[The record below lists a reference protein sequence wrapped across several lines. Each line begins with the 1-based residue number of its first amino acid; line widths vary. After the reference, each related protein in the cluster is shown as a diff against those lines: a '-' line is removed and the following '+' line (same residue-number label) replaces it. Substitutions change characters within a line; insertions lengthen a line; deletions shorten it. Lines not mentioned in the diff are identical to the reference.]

1 MRKKPLFL
9 AFIFLSLFLLIIFF
23 HTRVISRP
31 LIGHHDF
38 INGTYLTVAS
48 IWQKEGILSHS
59 FSPVYSFNGD
69 IALWGDWGV
78 AGKNGR
84 MYYVSYPPGSF
95 IIFYLFTKLPFI
107 GIRDNAPRIISLL
120 LFLMS
125 LVMIFRY
132 LYRKYGLKASGVGIA
147 AYSLFPISAY
157 FLGGLYS
164 FDTVILPLWF
174 VCFLLFLKLMKN
186 PHHKYSYF
194 GFFMA
199 LILLSF
205 SEWIGILLAV
215 SLMLLI
221 IFWGAKLAWSK
232 RYKILFVVNLLIS
245 PLLAIFFSYFLYLQ
259 QIAPDNLHKQLIS
272 RFLRRSNINIVLLN
286 EAGKG
291 WWPYLSGIIGK
302 LNSNLQS
309 GFGTYFIYLFIIVL
323 AILVI
328 SGRYMMKSSK
338 VADLP
343 VYLSFF
349 IITPLLHFIT
359 LSSFHIDHDF
369 GNLYFLFIVMFVFVW
384 AYRAVGE
391 ILKRYLPRKSELLSI
406 GLLILIIIAIP
417 LSSQNGYKTYFIDWV
432 DKSGVYNVQLYK
444 NMRKLTGSHDLILT
458 NHLMTPKDSFYYQR
472 NAYGLMQGE
481 VIVKYKN
488 PYPKVRNTYY
498 MTDAESIAKDSCGRR
513 PIIYKDLLYF
523 CKLD

>member
-1 MRKKPLFL
+1 MGKKPLFF
-9 AFIFLSLFLLIIFF
+9 AVIFLSLFLLIIFL

-38 INGTYLTVAS
+38 INGAYLTVAS

-69 IALWGDWGV
+69 IALYEGWGV
-78 AGKNGR
+78 MGRNSR

-120 LFLMS
+120 LFLIT
-125 LVMIFRY
+125 LVMIFWY
-132 LYRKYGLKASGVGIA
+132 LFKKYGLKASSVGVA

-157 FLGGLYS
+157 FLGGLYA

-174 VCFLLFLKLMKN
+174 ICFLLFLKLMKD

-194 GFFMA
+194 GFFTA

-205 SEWIGILLAV
+205 IEWIGILLAV
-215 SLMLLI
+215 SVMLFI
-221 IFWGAKLAWSK
+221 IFWGAKLVWSR

-245 PLLAIFFSYFLYLQ
+245 PFLAMLFSYLLYLQ
-259 QIAPDNLHKQLIS
+259 QIEPDNLNKQLIS
-272 RFLRRSNINIVLLN
+272 TFLRRSNINIVLLN
-286 EAGKG
+286 EAEKG
-291 WWPYLSGIIGK
+291 WLPYLSGIIGK
-302 LNSNLQS
+302 LVSFLQL
-309 GFGTYFIYLFIIVL
+309 GFGAYFVHLFIIVL
-323 AILVI
+323 TILVL
-328 SGRYMMKSSK
+328 SRRYIIKSFK
-338 VADLP
+338 VADFP

-369 GNLYFLFIVMFVFVW
+369 GNLYFLFIIMFVFVW
-384 AYRAVGE
+384 AYQIVGQ
-391 ILKRYLPRKSELLSI
+391 ILKRYLPKKSELLSI

-417 LSSQNGYKTYFIDWV
+417 LLSQNGYKTYFIYWV
-432 DKSGVYNVQLYK
+432 DNNGDYNVQLYK

-458 NHLMTPKDSFYYQR
+458 NHWMGPKNSFYYQR
-472 NAYGLMQGE
+472 NAYGFMQGE
-481 VIVKYKN
+481 AIVKYKN
-488 PYPKVRNTYY
+488 PYPKVQNVYY
-498 MTDAESIAKDSCGRR
+498 MTDVESIAKESCADR
-513 PIIYKDLLYF
+513 PIIYQDLLYI